1 VSAYLI
7 SVVTVGA
14 ITAILCLGVNVS
26 WGWAGQLDLA
36 FYVYVALG
44 AYFAA
49 VLELPKSKPQAE
61 LNYSYIL
68 GLRWPFV
75 LAVIGASAAGAAAS
89 CVVGYLALRRIRSD
103 YIAIITVVTAL
114 IATAV
119 LGQDAGIFG
128 GQIGVYGLN
137 QPFNSVLKLQPNGY
151 SYFYMGFMLAC
162 LAGTYGV
169 VELLYRS
176 RFGRS
181 LRAVREQET
190 AAAAFGRNLFSLR
203 LRAYILGG
211 TIGAFGGALYVNYL
225 SAWNPSSWSIFEVVL
240 ILSGVV
246 VGGRGNSLG
255 VIVGSAL
262 VLSALPE
269 ITRLVPVFGHG
280 SSSGPA
286 IEALLSSLLIIL
298 ILRFRPLGLLPER
311 KTTIGAAVGASGT
324 TIATSD
330 PAASSTTIATSD
342 NAAASAATAVG
353 TPRTAG
359 EPENPSRPCD
369 DAEAPTRQAG
379 LP

>member
-1 VSAYLI
+1 MSAYLI

-26 WGWAGQLDLA
+26 WGWVGQLDLA

-49 VLELPKSKPQAE
+49 VLELPPSKPQAGLE
-61 LNYSYIL
+61 YAYIL
-68 GLRWPFV
+68 GLRWPFL
-75 LAVIGASAAGAAAS
+75 LAVAGASAAGAGAS
-89 CVVGYLALRRIRSD
+89 CIVGYLALRRIRSD

-119 LGQDAGIFG
+119 LSQDSSIFG
-128 GQIGVYGLN
+128 GQIGVYGLTE
-137 QPFNSVLKLQPNGY
+137 PFNSLLNLQPTGY
-151 SYFYMGFMLAC
+151 SYFFMGLMLAF

-169 VELLYRS
+169 LQLLYRS

-211 TIGAFGGALYVNYL
+211 TVGAFGGALYVNYL
-225 SAWNPSSWSIFEVVL
+225 TAWNPPSWSIFEVVL

-255 VIVGSAL
+255 VIIGSAL

-286 IEALLSSLLIIL
+286 IEALLSSLFIIL

-311 KTTIGAAVGASGT
+311 KTTIKVASVDTGAPAGGAPVDPDSEA
-324 TIATSD
+324 ATS
-330 PAASSTTIATSD
+330 A
-342 NAAASAATAVG
+342 
-353 TPRTAG
+353 
-359 EPENPSRPCD
+359 
-369 DAEAPTRQAG
+369 RQAG
-379 LP
+379 PQ